1 MDRGALPLD
10 SGAIP
15 GGEDERAGLAQGV
28 VLVSVAWLAVVAA
41 GVLAPVLPKMAR
53 HFAGAPMLGLMI
65 GFVATIPS
73 LAVALFSVPIGQLSD
88 RIGARRI
95 LVVGMSGYGLAGL
108 LPLWL
113 DSLTAIVASRFLVG
127 VCEAAVMT
135 ASTTLI
141 SLYFSGIRRDR
152 WLAVQVASTNVMG
165 VIVVLAGGL
174 AGEHGWRAPFFAY
187 AIALVLL
194 LPVLFITYEPR
205 RSAKIEATAAEVFEP
220 GLARLVAIRCALTFF
235 VSVTIYA
242 LIVQL
247 SFLLTER
254 GVGSP
259 STIGLCIAFG
269 AGGIALGSIA
279 NTAMLSMSPRYRLL
293 ASYTLMA
300 GGLLVIAVNPDFA
313 GMCAGAL
320 AAGLGA
326 GCAVSTLLC
335 ITVADVPLAL
345 KGRVTGAW
353 TAAMFLGQFLNPPIF
368 LALVH
373 FGGGYASAF
382 LIYAGVCGAITL
394 GVAVHAVWTQYRG
407 RAGLSGPAQPTAG
420 TRP

>member
-1 MDRGALPLD
+1 MAPRLIPSD
-10 SGAIP
+10 SGPSQADT
-15 GGEDERAGLAQGV
+15 GKKAGLAQGL
-28 VLVSVAWLAVVAA
+28 VLVSVSWLAVVAA
-41 GVLAPVLPKMAR
+41 GVLAPILPRMAL
-53 HFAGAPMLGLMI
+53 HFAGAQMLGLMI

-73 LAVALFSVPIGQLSD
+73 LAVALFSVPIGQASD

-95 LVVGMSGYGLAGL
+95 LVIGMSGYGLAGM

-113 DSLTAIVASRFLVG
+113 DSLPAIVASRFVVG

-141 SLYFSGIRRDR
+141 SLYFSGIQRDR
-152 WLAVQVASTNVMG
+152 WLAAQVASTNVMG
-165 VIVVLAGGL
+165 VIVVIAGGL
-174 AGEHGWRAPFFAY
+174 AGEHSWRAPFFAY

-194 LPVLFITYEPR
+194 LPVLLITHEPKR
-205 RSAKIEATAAEVFEP
+205 VANTQAKSAVDLNEP
-220 GLARLVAIRCALTFF
+220 GWRRLVAVRCALTFF

-254 GVGSP
+254 GVSNP
-259 STIGLCIAFG
+259 STIGLGIAFG

-279 NTAMLSMSPRYRLL
+279 NTGMLATPSRYRLL
-293 ASYTLMA
+293 ASYLLIT
-300 GGLLVIAVNPDFA
+300 GGLATIAVNPAFSA
-313 GMCAGAL
+313 ICAGGL
-320 AAGLGA
+320 TAGLGA

-335 ITVADVPLAL
+335 ATVGDVPLAL

-368 LALVH
+368 LALVGI
-373 FGGGYASAF
+373 GGSHANAF
-382 LIYAGVCGAITL
+382 LIYSGVCGAIAIGCALHTVL
-394 GVAVHAVWTQYRG
+394 AQGHAQV
-407 RAGLSGPAQPTAG
+407 
-420 TRP
+420 RPLENG